1 MLARAAGA
9 LKRRSLQE
17 PLTHKPTDT
26 VEEESRRKLMYRK
39 LFAAVALTALAA
51 LPLRADTFTIDPSHS
66 EVTFQIR
73 HLVSQVRGRF
83 NEFSGT
89 VQMDPKN
96 LPGSSVEF
104 QIKATSIDTN
114 APDRDK
120 HLRSADFF
128 DVEKF
133 PEITFKSKSIK
144 PTGKDTYNVTGT
156 LTMHGVSKEV
166 TLPVTY
172 LGQVSMRGTAR
183 AGFET
188 ATTLDRKE
196 YGIVWNR
203 ALDSGGALL
212 GDNVKVEI
220 NLETVKK
227 EEAKPGK

>member
-1 MLARAAGA
+1 MN
-9 LKRRSLQE
+9 
-17 PLTHKPTDT
+17 
-26 VEEESRRKLMYRK
+26 RK
-39 LFAAVALTALAA
+39 LFAAFALTALAA
-51 LPLRADTFTIDPSHS
+51 LPLRAETFTIDPFHS

-83 NEFSGT
+83 NEFSGA
-89 VQMDPKN
+89 VDMDPKN
-96 LPGSSVEF
+96 LPNSSVEF
-104 QIKATSIDTN
+104 QIKAASIDTN

-144 PTGKDTYNVTGT
+144 PAGKDTYNVTGT

-172 LGQVSMRGTAR
+172 LGQASMKGTR
-183 AGFET
+183 AGFAT
-188 ATTLDRKE
+188 ATTLDRKD
-196 YGIVWNR
+196 YGVSWNR
-203 ALDSGGALL
+203 ALDNGGAIL
-212 GDNVKVEI
+212 GDEVKVEV

-227 EEAKPGK
+227 EAPKPGK